1 MLSTETHQTK
11 KLKVSG
17 IMNLA
22 KSKVVLKKINT
33 LYESLELG
41 DDISKIEKDLLLD
54 YVKELYE
61 CVLDLPS
68 KKDKKGKKS
77 LENRIKKKEK
87 REDSFEPIPTA
98 KIEIAEVA
106 DIEEDEDQMELVEA
120 EPESYKS
127 SMKTSNTNGFHIDTK
142 TPITEKPVEKPKPVT
157 PSVSP
162 EIERLFDPSILNQSA
177 YRFSQTRIKDIT
189 KAMGINEKLLM
200 INLLFNKD
208 QQDFNYVASKL
219 NYFDSFEEASKYLK
233 LEVASKYEWGHV
245 DKKEKAIEFIKLIKR
260 KYVS

>member
-1 MLSTETHQTK
+1 
-11 KLKVSG
+11 
-17 IMNLA
+17 MNLA

-41 DDISKIEKDLLLD
+41 DEISKIEKDLLLD

-61 CVLDLPS
+61 AVLELPS
-68 KKDKKGKKS
+68 KKGKKYKKS
-77 LENRIKKKEK
+77 LEHEMKKKARSEH
-87 REDSFEPIPTA
+87 EMEFIPIPESEKVKK
-98 KIEIAEVA
+98 KIEPAFEEVIDTVA
-106 DIEEDEDQMELVEA
+106 NT
-120 EPESYKS
+120 KS
-127 SMKTSNTNGFHIDTK
+127 SNGIHSKISSVDNAPTNAVL
-142 TPITEKPVEKPKPVT
+142 TPVNNP
-157 PSVSP
+157 VSP
-162 EIERLFDPSILNQSA
+162 EIENLFDPAKLNQSD
-177 YRFSQTRIKDIT
+177 YRFSQTPITDIT

-219 NYFDSFEEASKYLK
+219 HYFNTFEEASKYLK
-233 LEVASKYEWGHV
+233 SEVAGKYDWSHV

>member
-1 MLSTETHQTK
+1 
-11 KLKVSG
+11 
-17 IMNLA
+17 MNLA

-41 DDISKIEKDLLLD
+41 DEISKIEKDLLLD

-61 CVLDLPS
+61 AVLELPS
-68 KKDKKGKKS
+68 KKGKKHKKS
-77 LENRIKKKEK
+77 LEHEMKKKAK
-87 REDSFEPIPTA
+87 SEDEMEFIPLPESENVKK
-98 KIEIAEVA
+98 KIEPAL
-106 DIEEDEDQMELVEA
+106 EEKLELVE
-120 EPESYKS
+120 EVIDTVVSTKS
-127 SMKTSNTNGFHIDTK
+127 SNGIHSKISNVDNAPANAVL
-142 TPITEKPVEKPKPVT
+142 TPVSNP
-157 PSVSP
+157 VSP
-162 EIERLFDPSILNQSA
+162 EIENLFDPAKLNQSD
-177 YRFSQTRIKDIT
+177 YRFSQTPITDIT

-219 NYFDSFEEASKYLK
+219 NYFNTFEEASKYLK
-233 LEVASKYEWGHV
+233 SEVAGKYDWSHV